1 MAVAAGMPEV
11 LAFATRPRLQ
21 QLLQLPAIVAACA
34 AHSNAPLL
42 LPIAINAG
50 VLPPVDFGPL
60 VVFLRTPGALSI
72 EAVNAGA
79 LAAALSVR
87 PEPLDAVLPPNI
99 PATLAELH
107 PLLAAGGIVPRI
119 GAGRQR
125 NHRRGGRREDTRGA
139 PPPPNP
145 GGGGKR
151 SGSAGGWSGAGGGGG
166 GGGGGR
172 KKK

>member
-42 LPIAINAG
+42 LPIVINAG

-72 EAVNAGA
+72 EAVNAVLRAPLIRA
-79 LAAALSVR
+79 LAAA
-87 PEPLDAVLPPNI
+87 PTPP
-99 PATLAELH
+99 T
-107 PLLAAGGIVPRI
+107 GGPR
-119 GAGRQR
+119 
-125 NHRRGGRREDTRGA
+125 
-139 PPPPNP
+139 
-145 GGGGKR
+145 
-151 SGSAGGWSGAGGGGG
+151 
-166 GGGGGR
+166 
-172 KKK
+172 